1 MQLTRSRGFSHHT
14 QRDFDQERADLNEG
28 YNNYKQVAE
37 ANMNS
42 VLASDE
48 YTLEQKKSYLNATK
62 ADLAQKEQE
71 YKEEMQRINEAEAQ
85 YHAEE
90 TADEYCGFAG
100 QSSQQTSQNAND
112 YCGTATQEDGGEENS
127 SDNEQ
132 SNGI

>member
-1 MQLTRSRGFSHHT
+1 MQLTHSRGFSRHT

-48 YTLEQKKSYLNATK
+48 YTLEQKKSYLNAAK

-71 YKEEMQRINEAEAQ
+71 YKEEMQRIDEAEAQ
-85 YHAEE
+85 YLAEE
-90 TADEYCGFAG
+90 MADEYCGFTT
-100 QSSQQTSQNAND
+100 SQQTNQTSYD
-112 YCGTATQEDGGEENS
+112 YCGTAAQEEFGDEHTSG
-127 SDNEQ
+127 NEHT
-132 SNGI
+132 NDM